1 MPMNILEGTIIDVG
15 TITLGYIEAEYEDP
29 DSGTTATAIVH
40 LPDVMY
46 TRPEIDGM
54 ILFALDPQGNH
65 HDWGIFIG
73 FLDQEPTFLDE
84 LEPSTIPQH
93 THQLFSDS
101 TLNKMLPNIT
111 DPNMKQDMINQT
123 TGEVIE

>member
-1 MPMNILEGTIIDVG
+1 MPMNILEGTITDVES
-15 TITLGYIEAEYEDP
+15 IEFGYIQAEYVDP
-29 DSGTTATAIVH
+29 DSGAIATVVVH
-40 LPDVMY
+40 LPNVMY
-46 TRPEIDGM
+46 TRPETDDI

-84 LEPSTIPQH
+84 LEPPQH

-101 TLNKMLPNIT
+101 TLDKMLS
-111 DPNMKQDMINQT
+111 NMPESMHQDMIEQT
-123 TGEVIE
+123 TGEVL